1 MSISYADAAS
11 TITSFLGPVRLVA
24 VSFLSAAPEGVT
36 KFTGTMPSS
45 CSFWRLAAEGAAFYT
60 EPSDHFN
67 CPIGSYTHA
76 IDLPASRGR
85 ELDQVLTM
93 MSEIGYLRM
102 EEVPSIPRLPRTPA
116 FIYYA
121 PLEAATIAP
130 DVIIA
135 AGRPSS
141 LMRLQEAAAS
151 AGVAS
156 ALPLLG
162 RPTCMALPAAMAHGS
177 VMSSGCIGNR
187 VYTDLADD
195 ELYVMIPG
203 VRIAEIVR
211 QLAIIHAAN
220 DTLRGYHTERR
231 ALLGSSEVR

>member
-1 MSISYADAAS
+1 MSITYADAA
-11 TITSFLGPVRLVA
+11 TTLTSFLGPVRLVA
-24 VSFLSAAPEGVT
+24 VSFLWAAPEGVA
-36 KFTGTMPSS
+36 KFTGITPSS
-45 CSFWRLAAEGAAFYT
+45 CSFWRLASEGAAFYT

-76 IDLPASRGR
+76 IDLPASRGG
-85 ELDQVLTM
+85 ELEQVLTL
-93 MSEIGYLRM
+93 MSKIGYVRM

-121 PLEAATIAP
+121 PLAMATIAP
-130 DVIIA
+130 DVVIS

-141 LMRLQEAAAS
+141 LMRLQEAAAR
-151 AGVAS
+151 AGAAS
-156 ALPLLG
+156 TLPLLG

-187 VYTDLADD
+187 VYTDLGDD

-203 VRIAEIVR
+203 ARIEDVVR
-211 QLAIIHAAN
+211 QLATIHAAN
-220 DTLRGYHTERR
+220 TTLHDYHTGRR
-231 ALLGSSEVR
+231 ALLGSS